1 MIAGA
6 TGAIGFSFLRT
17 HIMPISEDT
26 VTFFNRTVSEYDP
39 DEPVELSDDIV
50 YRLSRDYD
58 GEQSMAD
65 MIDEFLAKID
75 PSQLDAL
82 IIGMWS
88 DDSSDSSADVVEAL
102 LKHAAELQ
110 NLRALFIGD
119 MTYEENEISWIVQT
133 DLTPLLKA
141 FPNLEEFKVR
151 GASELV
157 IEPFTHAKLKKF
169 TIESG
174 GLPASVAQAVAASTM
189 PALTHL
195 ELWLGTEEYGFSG
208 DLALYQD
215 LVAKLRTPT
224 LEYLGL
230 RDSDIADELAVWL
243 AGYELV
249 GCLTTLDLS
258 LGTLGDVGAEAL
270 FNSPYVP
277 KLQNLIL
284 EHHYISEEWQ
294 EKLKTL
300 PIKVDLSDP
309 QELDEDDE
317 DRYVAVGE

>member
-1 MIAGA
+1 
-6 TGAIGFSFLRT
+6 
-17 HIMPISEDT
+17 MPISEET
-26 VTFFNRTVSEYDP
+26 VTFFNRTVTEYDP

-58 GEQSMAD
+58 GEQSMPE
-65 MIDEFLAKID
+65 MLEEFLGKID
-75 PSQLDAL
+75 PSALDAL

-88 DDSSDSSADVVEAL
+88 DDCSDSSAEVVDAL
-102 LKHAAELQ
+102 VARAGELK

-119 MTYEENEISWIVQT
+119 MTYEECEISWIVQSNV
-133 DLTPLLKA
+133 TPLLNA
-141 FPNLEEFKVR
+141 FPQLEEFKVR

-174 GLPASVAQAVAASTM
+174 GLPASVAQAVAASKM

-195 ELWLGTEEYGFSG
+195 ELWLGSDEYGFSG

-230 RDSDIADELAVWL
+230 RDSEIADELAVWL
-243 AGYELV
+243 AGDDLV
-249 GCLTTLDLS
+249 GCLKTLDLS
-258 LGTLGDVGAEAL
+258 LGTLGDIGAEAL

-277 KLQNLIL
+277 KLHSLIL

-309 QELDEDDE
+309 QEMEEDDE
-317 DRYVAVGE
+317 ERYVAVGE